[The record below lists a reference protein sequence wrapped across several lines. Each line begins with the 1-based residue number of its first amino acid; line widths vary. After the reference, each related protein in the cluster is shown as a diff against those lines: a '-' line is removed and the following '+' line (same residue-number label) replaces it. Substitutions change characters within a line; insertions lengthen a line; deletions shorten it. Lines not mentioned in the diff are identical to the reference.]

1 VNQRSP
7 LLQRGILA
15 LLSAEIISSLGS
27 QMTFL
32 ALPWFV
38 LTTTGSTARMGV
50 VLAAELLPMALL
62 GIPSGVVVTRLGA
75 RRTMLVCDL
84 ARVPLMASIPI
95 LYSAGL
101 LSFGLLLALVFML
114 GVFIAP
120 YFSAQRLVLPELVG
134 DDHTILT
141 QANAVVEAGS
151 RLTILLGP
159 ITAGLLIASIGAT
172 NVLYVD
178 AATYAISFLLLFA
191 LVPRR
196 PPLPA
201 AEDDG
206 GVLAGLRFVFGDAL
220 LRPMM
225 LTVIFLHMFAQA
237 IFISLPVLAF
247 THYDASAHTAGFLL
261 AAFGA
266 GSLLGALAAIPLAK
280 RVPPIRLATIGIV
293 WVSAPLLL
301 LGLEMPSIG
310 VMGVLFAAGLGAV
323 ATSPIMALLTTR
335 APDELRA
342 KVMTAVITFVTIS
355 GPLTVLVVGRLLES
369 IDVRTLLLALA
380 IGRVAMAVAFALII
394 PRRAATSVSPVP
406 EEAVA

>member
-1 VNQRSP
+1 
-7 LLQRGILA
+7 
-15 LLSAEIISSLGS
+15 
-27 QMTFL
+27 
-32 ALPWFV
+32 
-38 LTTTGSTARMGV
+38 
-50 VLAAELLPMALL
+50 
-62 GIPSGVVVTRLGA
+62 
-75 RRTMLVCDL
+75 MLVCDL